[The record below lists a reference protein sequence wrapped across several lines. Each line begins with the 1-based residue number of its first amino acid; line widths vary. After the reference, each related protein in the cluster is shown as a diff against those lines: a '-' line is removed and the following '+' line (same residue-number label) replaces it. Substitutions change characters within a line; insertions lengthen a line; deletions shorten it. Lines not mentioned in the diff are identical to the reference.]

1 MRPGGK
7 DLLRDAA
14 HQKHFAILVIRPE
27 SNPPLPSVSACSPVG
42 IFMFKPPS
50 AFTGFGDKALPF
62 FRALDFHQDRAWFQ
76 ENRDLYEAHV
86 LGPLGA
92 LITALNDACVAE
104 GLPLRGTPKGSIF
117 RVHRDVRFAKDKR
130 PFKTHAG
137 AVMTRAGT
145 KSDPGLFYIH
155 IAPEGCFAAAGFYDL
170 EPRQLA
176 AFRQAIIIAP
186 ERFRAMSARL
196 AEAGLTFDTQW
207 SLKRPPREAA
217 GITDADL
224 VAALMMKSIVVRRP
238 LAEATLYGPELV
250 QDCTSFIA
258 SALPLLDFGWSA
270 LAKLEPERH

>member
-1 MRPGGK
+1 M
-7 DLLRDAA
+7 
-14 HQKHFAILVIRPE
+14 
-27 SNPPLPSVSACSPVG
+27 S
-42 IFMFKPPS
+42 KPPS
-50 AFTGFGDKALPF
+50 AFVGFGEKALPF

-92 LITALNDACVAE
+92 LITALNDACIAE
-104 GLPLRGTPKGSIF
+104 GLPLRGTPKSSIF
-117 RVHRDVRFAKDKR
+117 RIHRDVRFAKDKR

-176 AFRQAIIIAP
+176 AFRQAIMAGP

-196 AEAGLTFDTQW
+196 AEAGLAFDPQW
-207 SLKRPPREAA
+207 SLKRAPREAA
-217 GITDADL
+217 GITDTDL
-224 VAALMMKSIVVRRP
+224 VAALKLKSIVVRHP
-238 LAEATLYGPELV
+238 LNEATIRGPQLV
-250 QDCTSFIA
+250 QECAHFIA
-258 SALPLLDFGWSA
+258 STLPLLDFGWSA
-270 LAKLEPERH
+270 LAALEPERH